1 MKVIIAN
8 REPLEVIDL
17 AAQAGSIGPDE
28 LVAGVE
34 YASGFTVTL
43 NPPVPWRVIYSR
55 HEIGQRVMQAIDA
68 LLSIGYTADFDV
80 NTALAAA
87 LNELALLLD
96 HIDALDLLLERYD
109 D

>member
-1 MKVIIAN
+1 MKLIIVN
-8 REPLEVIDL
+8 REQPLEVIDL

-68 LLSIGYTADFDV
+68 LPHVKLGAKAPSFSCGDEAPPPF
-80 NTALAAA
+80 
-87 LNELALLLD
+87 
-96 HIDALDLLLERYD
+96 
-109 D
+109 

>member
-1 MKVIIAN
+1 MKLIIVN

-17 AAQAGSIGPDE
+17 ASQAGSIGPDE

-34 YASGFTVTL
+34 YASGFAVTL
-43 NPPVPWRVIYSR
+43 NPPISWRVIYSR
-55 HEIGQRVMQAIDA
+55 HEVGQRVMQAIDA
-68 LLSIGYTADFDV
+68 LRSIGYTSDFEV

-87 LNELALLLD
+87 LSVLVRLLD

-109 D
+109 